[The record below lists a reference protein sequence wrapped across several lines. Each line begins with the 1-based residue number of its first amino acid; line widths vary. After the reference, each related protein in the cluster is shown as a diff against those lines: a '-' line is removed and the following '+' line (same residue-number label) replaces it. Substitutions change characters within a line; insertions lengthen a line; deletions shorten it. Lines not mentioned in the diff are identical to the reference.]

1 MNVQKEE
8 RAEDIGCFDNDAS
21 TSIFKSV
28 FFFVGKNF
36 KNVQTVYVLKFIM
49 FRK

>member
-28 FFFVGKNF
+28 FFLLVK
-36 KNVQTVYVLKFIM
+36 TLKM
-49 FRK
+49 YRLYMY